1 LIDAFPRIGRTVV
14 TGFVVALAMLVAGG
28 STPAAPAAEELF
40 VSNYPINTISVYP
53 RTASGDVAPIRTIQ
67 TGLDHPH
74 QIAVDVLHQELFV
87 ANNVVASAGHTPAV
101 VIYDLNASY
110 PLNDTPKRI
119 IAGPSTGLEKP
130 TGIHVDMVNLEL
142 YVSND
147 LDGSFSVVVY
157 PLSASGDASPIRTIK
172 GPLTGLHG
180 PVGMV
185 VDHVHDELIVV
196 NYKVPDVL
204 FGSTVSTFSR
214 TANGDVA
221 PLRVIKGLPDS
232 TLTFLRE
239 AQAVALDLERDEIA
253 VANSLFLNPYNGF
266 AGAVMFFHRTD
277 TGNAAPAGE
286 IFGTAPGFCNPVG
299 MVLDLA
305 NDEYVVANSH
315 FGSLPC
321 DQSVKS
327 LPRTERDNAMPLRTL
342 VAGPASGL
350 ANPTGVAITTRT
362 VCSDPAIPN
371 GTPCDDQDAC
381 TQTDTCQAG
390 ACVGSNPVVCSAPD
404 QCHVGVC
411 NPATGA
417 CASPA
422 RPDGALCDDGNT
434 CTVGD
439 VCSAGTC
446 VGVPG
451 PPSEVNDSVRV
462 TKVGPVATISWTH
475 SPGPFQVY
483 RGLRLQTGP
492 WSYNQ
497 TCFDPDTTGPT
508 TDASIPAAGNSD
520 YYLVSRKNACNQE
533 SVLGRNSLGE
543 PATNPFPCP

>member
-1 LIDAFPRIGRTVV
+1 MIDACPRIGRTVV
-14 TGFVVALAMLVAGG
+14 TGLLVALAMLVAGG

-53 RTASGDVAPIRTIQ
+53 RTASGDVAPIRIIQ

-74 QIAVDVLHQELFV
+74 QIAVDVLHHELFV
-87 ANNVVASAGHTPAV
+87 ANNVAASAGHTPAV
-101 VIYDLNASY
+101 VVYDLNASY

-119 IAGPSTGLEKP
+119 IAGPSTGLAKP

-147 LDGSFSVVVY
+147 LDGNFSVVVY
-157 PLSASGDASPIRTIK
+157 PLSASGDAAPIRTLQ
-172 GPLTGLHG
+172 GPLTGLYG

-196 NYKVPDVL
+196 SYKVPGVQ

-214 TANGDVA
+214 TASGDVA

-277 TGNAAPAGE
+277 TGNAFPAGE

-315 FGSLPC
+315 FGSLLC

-327 LPRTERDNAMPLRTL
+327 LPRTERENAMPLRTL
-342 VAGPASGL
+342 VAGPASRNRSH
-350 ANPTGVAITTRT
+350 AW
-362 VCSDPAIPN
+362 C
-371 GTPCDDQDAC
+371 
-381 TQTDTCQAG
+381 
-390 ACVGSNPVVCSAPD
+390 
-404 QCHVGVC
+404 
-411 NPATGA
+411 
-417 CASPA
+417 
-422 RPDGALCDDGNT
+422 
-434 CTVGD
+434 
-439 VCSAGTC
+439 
-446 VGVPG
+446 PG
-451 PPSEVNDSVRV
+451 PGR
-462 TKVGPVATISWTH
+462 A
-475 SPGPFQVY
+475 
-483 RGLRLQTGP
+483 
-492 WSYNQ
+492 
-497 TCFDPDTTGPT
+497 
-508 TDASIPAAGNSD
+508 AS
-520 YYLVSRKNACNQE
+520 
-533 SVLGRNSLGE
+533 
-543 PATNPFPCP
+543 